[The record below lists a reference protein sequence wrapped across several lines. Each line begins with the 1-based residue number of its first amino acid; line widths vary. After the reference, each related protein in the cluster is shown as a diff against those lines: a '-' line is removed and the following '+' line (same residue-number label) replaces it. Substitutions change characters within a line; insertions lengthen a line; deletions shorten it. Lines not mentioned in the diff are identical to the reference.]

1 MYHHL
6 EATLHDLF
14 WNAEGPSAEL
24 PLLERF
30 LNTYSGTAL
39 ELGCGSGRL
48 LLPLARKG
56 FFLEGLDNSEDMLG
70 LCRQQPGGED
80 IVLHHGDMA
89 DFQTGAKYG
98 AITIPA
104 FTLQLLPIEKIPEV
118 LDAVARHLHPGGGL
132 YLTTFIPWAEIT
144 GELEENIWFLDQ
156 ETPMPDG
163 NTARCHTR
171 FSIQRLS
178 QQLTREHRYE
188 IVSPKGKV
196 LESSE
201 STHQITWF
209 WPRELTMILHH
220 AGFEV
225 KQLITDFDADAPFD
239 DDGQILTLLATHGEE
254 PEEIEETSST
264 LSP

>member
-1 MYHHL
+1 MYHQL

-30 LNTYSGTAL
+30 LNTYPGTAL

-48 LLPLARKG
+48 LLPLKREG
-56 FFLEGLDNSEDMLG
+56 FLIEGLDNSQEMLSICRNQPDSEDL
-70 LCRQQPGGED
+70 
-80 IVLHHGDMA
+80 VLHQADMTQF
-89 DFQTGAKYG
+89 DTGAKYG
-98 AITIPA
+98 SITIPA
-104 FTLQLLPIEKIPEV
+104 FSLQLIPIEKVPDV
-118 LDAVARHLHPGGGL
+118 LESIARHLHPGGGL

-144 GELEENIWFLDQ
+144 GELEDNTWFLDQ

-171 FSIQRLS
+171 FLIKRLS
-178 QQLTREHRYE
+178 QQLSREHRYE

-196 LESSE
+196 LESST
-201 STHQITWF
+201 STHNLTWF

-220 AGFEV
+220 AGFET
-225 KQLITDFDADAPFD
+225 KQIISDFDADAPFD
-239 DDGQILTLLATHGEE
+239 DDGQILTILATYGEE
-254 PEEIEETSST
+254 PLDEM
-264 LSP
+264 

>member
-1 MYHHL
+1 MYNHL

-24 PLLERF
+24 PLLKRF

-39 ELGCGSGRL
+39 ELGSGSGRL
-48 LLPLARKG
+48 ILPLKREG
-56 FFLEGLDNSEDMLG
+56 FFIEGLDNSKEMLD
-70 LCRQQPGGED
+70 LCRKQPDGD
-80 IVLHHGDMA
+80 DLVLHNADMTQ
-89 DFQTGAKYG
+89 FQTGAKYG

-104 FTLQLLPIEKIPEV
+104 FSLQLIPIEQVPDV
-118 LDAVARHLHPGGGL
+118 LAAIASHLHPGGGL

-144 GELEENIWFLDQ
+144 GELEDNTWFLDQ

-171 FSIQRLS
+171 FQIKRLS
-178 QQLTREHRYE
+178 QQLSREHRYE

-196 LESSE
+196 LESST
-201 STHQITWF
+201 STHNLTWF

-220 AGFEV
+220 AGFET
-225 KQLITDFDADAPFD
+225 KQIISDFDADAPFD
-239 DDGQILTLLATHGEE
+239 DDGQILTILATHGEE
-254 PEEIEETSST
+254 PQAEDEPEM
-264 LSP
+264 